1 MQYTSLP
8 NPQPKSYLDN
18 YPSNDLNGNKADYM
32 PSDALNIKDETV
44 IQDEKSPKHQMH
56 AVDARRTPEAMQQY
70 DKVDFSFNSLE
81 D

>member
-1 MQYTSLP
+1 
-8 NPQPKSYLDN
+8 
-18 YPSNDLNGNKADYM
+18 M
-32 PSDALNIKDETV
+32 PSDALNIKDEIV

-81 D
+81 N